1 MNAIAFEKQTEESMW
16 TYLRFA
22 LLLLLLLTLTVFLAF
37 VGPDVVESLLGLIPA
52 IVLGLPLALRL
63 FSRGSGL

>member
-1 MNAIAFEKQTEESMW
+1 MW
-16 TYLRFA
+16 TYLRFP